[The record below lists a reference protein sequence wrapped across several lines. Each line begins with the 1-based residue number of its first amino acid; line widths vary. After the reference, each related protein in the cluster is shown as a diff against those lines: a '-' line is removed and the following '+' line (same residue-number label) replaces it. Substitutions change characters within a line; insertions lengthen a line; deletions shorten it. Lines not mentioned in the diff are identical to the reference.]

1 MSFTPEYLFTKG
13 ICYAEFFDPSTDAL
27 LAYSEYVTDF
37 SVSGS
42 MNTGEISGGPGN
54 MLVMCVPDSARIS
67 ITARTA
73 DSALRSMA
81 LAAGGQLSS
90 GGVVESSN
98 WIASTG
104 GTLTLTG
111 AVAPKGSFNGPVCYI
126 VSSNGTDRDTV
137 RAASATAHAVVNGV
151 VQDFTPLS
159 ATSYLVRYFRSLPAA
174 STLRVPSLFEPKV
187 VRAHFAV
194 NCYAKKTGQDVML
207 SSLYKIRHYYFPY
220 YYFTAALKDSLSQ
233 TQHGTVDL
241 SGSCLVYESEGT
253 SGSTERSY
261 GYIVDEPV

>member
-42 MNTGEISGGPGN
+42 INTGEISGGPGN
-54 MLVMCVPDSARIS
+54 MLIMCVPDSARIA

-81 LAAGGQLSS
+81 LAS
-90 GGVVESSN
+90 GGELSEGGIVETSK
-98 WIASTG
+98 WIDEASG
-104 GTLTLTG
+104 ALTLTG
-111 AVAPKGSFNGPVCYI
+111 AVAPKGGFNGPVCYI
-126 VSSNGTDRDTV
+126 LSSTGSDRETV
-137 RAASATAHAVVNGV
+137 RASSGTAHGV
-151 VQDFTPLS
+151 SGGTVQDFTPITG
-159 ATSYLVRYFRSLPAA
+159 ASYLVRYFKQVSGAG
-174 STLRVPSLFEPKV
+174 TLRIPSLFEPRV

-194 NCYAKKTGQDVML
+194 NCYAKKTGEDVML

-220 YYFTAALKDSLSQ
+220 YYFTGALNDSLSQ
-233 TQHGTVDL
+233 TEHGTVDL
-241 SGSCLVYESEGT
+241 SGSCLVYEAEDASGT
-253 SGSTERSY
+253 SRSY